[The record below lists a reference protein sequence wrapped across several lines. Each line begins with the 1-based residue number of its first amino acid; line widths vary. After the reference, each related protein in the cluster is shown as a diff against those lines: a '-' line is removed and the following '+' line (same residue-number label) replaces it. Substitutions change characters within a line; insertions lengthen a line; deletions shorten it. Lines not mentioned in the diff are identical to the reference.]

1 VVFPGT
7 AVSSPNKTDC
17 HDITEILLKVA
28 LNTINHNHL
37 SLQHILFQN
46 QGLTPLSTEIRVTI
60 NVRDTNNEEPQF
72 EGLDPTL
79 ANSFRGSVPEN
90 RNPRGRDRMVVRFTT
105 TCAISAYH
113 H

>member
-1 VVFPGT
+1 M
-7 AVSSPNKTDC
+7 
-17 HDITEILLKVA
+17 LKVA

-90 RNPRGRDRMVVRFTT
+90 EPTGVSVFTVK
-105 TCAISAYH
+105 AVDADADPPNNLVSYLPL
-113 H
+113 